1 ISWTLGK
8 LNATG
13 LTASTYLH
21 LGFYDHNACTQLL
34 FRLFC
39 LRRRVSGDAT
49 KYRYVLLLIQVTSLV
64 LVKVHSETPF
74 SSVMGFNQNHSVLE
88 IASQYL
94 HFGQKDSRDCE
105 EHFTHFAAIERRG
118 LSPINLLG
126 VQLR

>member
-1 ISWTLGK
+1 M
-8 LNATG
+8 
-13 LTASTYLH
+13 
-21 LGFYDHNACTQLL
+21 L
-34 FRLFC
+34 F
-39 LRRRVSGDAT
+39 
-49 KYRYVLLLIQVTSLV
+49 KQVTSLV

-118 LSPINLLG
+118 LRPINLLG

>member
-1 ISWTLGK
+1 
-8 LNATG
+8 G
-13 LTASTYLH
+13 LPIY
-21 LGFYDHNACTQLL
+21 YACALPL
-34 FRLFC
+34 CCHFG
-39 LRRRVSGDAT
+39 LRRRGSGDAT
-49 KYRYVLLLIQVTSLV
+49 KYRYVMLFKQVTSLV

-118 LSPINLLG
+118 LRPIDRKSTRLNSS
-126 VQLR
+126 